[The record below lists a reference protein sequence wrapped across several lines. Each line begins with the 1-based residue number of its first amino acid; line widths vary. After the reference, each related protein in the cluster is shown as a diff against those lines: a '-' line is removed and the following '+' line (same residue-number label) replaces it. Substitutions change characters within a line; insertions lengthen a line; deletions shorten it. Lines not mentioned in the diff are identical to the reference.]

1 MPRRS
6 ESFNELVA
14 EQMKDPEFAK
24 LTVLT
29 SVTEFDESV
38 EEALRYGIRQM
49 GIKEFSELS
58 GYSITY
64 IADITKGRRKLR
76 NETLN
81 KLLSFFGLKLKTT
94 IVEIEEVA

>member
-1 MPRRS
+1 MSRRS
-6 ESFNELVA
+6 ESYDEFVA
-14 EQMKDPEFAK
+14 EQMKDPEVAK

-29 SVTEFDESV
+29 SVTEFGEGID
-38 EEALRYGIRQM
+38 EALRYGIRQM
-49 GIKEFSELS
+49 GIKEFAELS

-64 IADITKGRRKLR
+64 VADIAKGRTQLK

-94 IVEIEEVA
+94 IVEIEKVA